1 MDTTLGPHPGL
12 MRRVIV
18 DMMPYE
24 IPDVDLLALQDR
36 LGLVPSSPDVL
47 ELDRK
52 ESEHRIKGLKPI
64 SEIITTMSGLSAEVI
79 AEYFLMKVAASASE
93 DEDDGHTVPVEYL
106 RKVLVHQNMN
116 VIVTATHGIVSHLI
130 ASGILVY
137 NKDMMK

>member
-1 MDTTLGPHPGL
+1 MDTMQGPQPGL

-24 IPDVDLLALQDR
+24 VSDEDLLTLQDR
-36 LGLVPSSPDVL
+36 LGLVPSSLDVL

-64 SEIITTMSGLSAEVI
+64 SEIITMMSGLSAQVI
-79 AEYFLMKVAASASE
+79 AEYFLMRVTNVIDDDDDE
-93 DEDDGHTVPVEYL
+93 DEAVPTDYL
-106 RKVLVHQNMN
+106 RKVIVQQNMN
-116 VIVTATHGIVSHLI
+116 VIVTAAHGIVSHLI

>member
-1 MDTTLGPHPGL
+1 MDTMQGPQPGL

-24 IPDVDLLALQDR
+24 VSDEDLLTLQDR
-36 LGLVPSSPDVL
+36 LGLVPSSLDVL

-64 SEIITTMSGLSAEVI
+64 SEIITMMSGLSAQVI
-79 AEYFLMKVAASASE
+79 AEYFLMRVTNVIDDDDE
-93 DEDDGHTVPVEYL
+93 DEAVPTDYL
-106 RKVLVHQNMN
+106 RKVIVQQNMN
-116 VIVTATHGIVSHLI
+116 VIVTAAHGIVSHLI

>member
-1 MDTTLGPHPGL
+1 MDTVIGPLPGL
-12 MRRVIV
+12 KRRVIV

-24 IPDVDLLALQDR
+24 ISDVDLLTLQDR
-36 LGLVPSSPDVL
+36 LGLIPSSPDVL
-47 ELDRK
+47 ALDRK

-79 AEYFLMKVAASASE
+79 AEYFLMKVTLADADDD
-93 DEDDGHTVPVEYL
+93 DENSIPVEHL
-106 RKVLVHQNMN
+106 RNVLIRQNAQ

-137 NKDMMK
+137 NKDMMKS